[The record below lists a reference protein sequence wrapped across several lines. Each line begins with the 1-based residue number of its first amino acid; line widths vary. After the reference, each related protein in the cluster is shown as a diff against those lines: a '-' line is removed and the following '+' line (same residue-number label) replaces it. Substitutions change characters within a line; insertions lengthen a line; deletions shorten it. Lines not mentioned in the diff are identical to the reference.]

1 MFFFTSFPD
10 GPRLRQCLSLKQCGS
25 NWKSLSQSITG
36 LSRVESLGTSLPTL
50 LVPIRM
56 DARESESNISLAPI
70 YLHLALKIQT
80 LTFLGK
86 DIVPPVPGY
95 YDT

>member
-1 MFFFTSFPD
+1 
-10 GPRLRQCLSLKQCGS
+10 
-25 NWKSLSQSITG
+25 
-36 LSRVESLGTSLPTL
+36 
-50 LVPIRM
+50 M